1 MNDLKIFN
9 SEEFGEIRAV
19 TTDGEP
25 WFVGKDVAIA
35 LGYSNP
41 RDAINKHVDDEDKGV
56 AKCDT
61 LGGKQNLTIINE
73 SGLYTL
79 IFGSKLESAKRFKH
93 WVTNEILPSIRK
105 NGGYILG
112 QESMTDEELLS
123 KAILVAQNKIA
134 EKDELIKKQK
144 SQIELQKK
152 EITHKEDVI
161 IGLVENIDL
170 ATKRQRITQII
181 RKGAKNNYAN
191 RYALLYSEFER
202 KFHCNLDRRIQNCEI
217 KPKIKN
223 KMDYIDRGMNMI
235 PQLYEITCKLFE
247 NDVKILQREWETTL

>member
-1 MNDLKIFN
+1 
-9 SEEFGEIRAV
+9 
-19 TTDGEP
+19 
-25 WFVGKDVAIA
+25 
-35 LGYSNP
+35 
-41 RDAINKHVDDEDKGV
+41 
-56 AKCDT
+56 
-61 LGGKQNLTIINE
+61 
-73 SGLYTL
+73 
-79 IFGSKLESAKRFKH
+79 
-93 WVTNEILPSIRK
+93 
-105 NGGYILG
+105 
-112 QESMTDEELLS
+112 MTDEELLS